1 MTLIKNSGEFRRGKH
16 DARVQGRRVAL
27 RNSVAGAAASGREA
41 DIKPPFPISKDTPE
55 NRPFAYRQVRRLL
68 SQFVF
73 SARTRR
79 LSRAPVTRR
88 RAQILSA
95 RVAALGIM
103 RRNRGLHFRM
113 RFPVLAQNENDAE
126 QQSGARLRGW
136 HNRITEG
143 RAVRHGRLHGG
154 IDGYC

>member
-95 RVAALGIM
+95 RVAALGISAATGVCIFGCAFRSW
-103 RRNRGLHFRM
+103 RRTRM
-113 RFPVLAQNENDAE
+113 M
-126 QQSGARLRGW
+126 QSSKA
-136 HNRITEG
+136 G
-143 RAVRHGRLHGG
+143 RACEAGTTGSQKAEPSGTGG
-154 IDGYC
+154 CMEE